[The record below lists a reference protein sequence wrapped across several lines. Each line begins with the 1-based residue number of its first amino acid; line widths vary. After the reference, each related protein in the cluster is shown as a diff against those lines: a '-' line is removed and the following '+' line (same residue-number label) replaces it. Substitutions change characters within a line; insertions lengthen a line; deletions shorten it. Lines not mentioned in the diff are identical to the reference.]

1 MTNDSMRWR
10 DFCYRNI
17 MSQNKVTDYFML
29 PAIENNVKK
38 NKRKKY
44 YDHRKPASKKKAGD
58 SIIELHNFFHP
69 ADFCFPKTKIGDR
82 QHSCQALWFQ

>member
-1 MTNDSMRWR
+1 MTNDSMRWK

-38 NKRKKY
+38 KQEKEILR
-44 YDHRKPASKKKAGD
+44 S
-58 SIIELHNFFHP
+58 S
-69 ADFCFPKTKIGDR
+69 
-82 QHSCQALWFQ
+82 

>member
-1 MTNDSMRWR
+1 
-10 DFCYRNI
+10 

-44 YDHRKPASKKKAGD
+44 YDHRKPASKKKLEIR
-58 SIIELHNFFHP
+58 S
-69 ADFCFPKTKIGDR
+69 
-82 QHSCQALWFQ
+82 